1 MMSYTDPIKTRGVNP
16 GARERY
22 AVPVSLKKPAM
33 VRGSFF
39 SMGTEIFTFL
49 DN

>member
-1 MMSYTDPIKTRGVNP
+1 MFIHDKRDYFNLPIMNN
-16 GARERY
+16 
-22 AVPVSLKKPAM
+22 AVPVSLKKSAM

-49 DN
+49 DK